1 MKVVTI
7 KEPGKLEIV
16 EAKKPAIGPYQA
28 LVKTEKVAI
37 CNATDGKL
45 LSGHFPG
52 VDKYPLVLGHEGC
65 GIVEAVGEKVRNFN
79 IGDRVI
85 GGLNFDFSDIRH
97 ESGWGGFG
105 EYTLANDHDAMVVD
119 GVANEE
125 NGWFEVYEIQRTVD
139 NAVPVNEA
147 VMLCTWREVLGA
159 FGDFNITK
167 GDKILI
173 YGAGPVGLSFVKF
186 AKLLGIEWI
195 GVVDP
200 LLDKR
205 KKALEM
211 GAKKVFDP
219 ATDELDA
226 FISDS
231 RFKFDKIIDAVGKP
245 AIINAALPMIKMGGS
260 VCVYGVIGDE
270 EILLKK
276 VIGPYNFSLLI
287 HQWPTRWREKEAQG
301 LLTNW
306 IKEGKLSASEFVTHE
321 MPITQIGEAFSLVKS
336 GAVIKCLLYF

>member
-16 EAKKPAIGPYQA
+16 EAKKPAIGPYKA

-52 VDKYPLVLGHEGC
+52 VDKYPMVLGHEGC
-65 GIVEAVGEKVRNFN
+65 GIVEAVGEKVRNFS
-79 IGDRVI
+79 IGNRVI
-85 GGLNFDFSDIRH
+85 GGLNFDFSDINH

-105 EYTLANDHDAMVVD
+105 EYTLANDHDAMVAD

-125 NGWFEVYEIQRTVD
+125 NGWFEVYEIQRAVD
-139 NAVPVNEA
+139 KAIPANEA
-147 VMLCTWREVLGA
+147 VLLCTWREVLGA
-159 FGDFNITK
+159 FGDFNITE

-186 AKLLGIEWI
+186 AKLLGIDWI

-200 LLDKR
+200 LQDKR
-205 KKALEM
+205 DKALEM
-211 GAKKVFDP
+211 GATEVFDP
-219 ATDELDA
+219 ATGELADY
-226 FISDS
+226 ISNCK
-231 RFKFDKIIDAVGKP
+231 FKLDKIIDAVGKP

-270 EILLKK
+270 EILLQKAS
-276 VIGPYNFSLLI
+276 GPYNFNLLI
-287 HQWPTRWREKEAQG
+287 HQWPTRWREKEAQV
-301 LLTNW
+301 LLTQW
-306 IKEGKLSASEFVTHE
+306 IKEGKLLASEFVTHE
-321 MPITQIGEAFSLVKS
+321 LPISQIGEAFNLVKN